1 MTINRDLYLN
11 QLIAAKRDGFI
22 KIITGIRRCGKS
34 YLLFKLFKQHLLAAG
49 VSPEHIIEVDLEKKS
64 SQNLR
69 APDPLLA
76 HIQKRLVHDGKTNYV
91 LIDETTRLFTTF

>member
-11 QLIAAKRDGFI
+11 QLIAAKHDGFI

-69 APDPLLA
+69 PPTLFSHTFKSAS
-76 HIQKRLVHDGKTNYV
+76 
-91 LIDETTRLFTTF
+91 FTTERPTMFSLTRFSIASGH

>member
-64 SQNLR
+64 SR
-69 APDPLLA
+69 PRPSSRTHSKAPRSRRKDQLCS
-76 HIQKRLVHDGKTNYV
+76 H
-91 LIDETTRLFTTF
+91 